1 MKRSNTVKAPYLRAS
16 TAHNYP
22 LAPAPQVRKVTHI
35 RPIIAPH
42 GQRTTLTTDDTG
54 TITSITNPNGE
65 TTRFT
70 YTEKGLISYIMKPLG
85 QLTQLLYTNRGE
97 LLRDASSFK
106 GGWNVQ
112 QSRLPDGMSVKMTDR
127 EGRVYQNQTDY
138 GPDRQPFNYT
148 NTAVA
153 PDGTTTSTVVTKYA
167 QTTTSAMP
175 GFSIAETYQFQLGGQ
190 TRIPQQQTVTLP
202 SGKSYT
208 LKTDTPIG
216 GFNAPTGDGN
226 LLGGPTCGVPRF
238 HRTVTQYRIIRFLSR
253 NRGCIVRLA

>member
-1 MKRSNTVKAPYLRAS
+1 MKQSYPPKTPYLPAP
-16 TAHNYP
+16 TATSHP
-22 LAPAPQVRKVTHI
+22 PIPAPQATPI

-54 TITSITNPNGE
+54 TITSITNPNGK

-112 QSRLPDGMSVKMTDR
+112 QSRLPDGMKVKMTDR

-167 QTTTSAMP
+167 QTTTNSAMP

-202 SGKSYT
+202 SGKRYT

-226 LLGGPTCGVPRF
+226 RLGGPTCGVPRF
-238 HRTVTQYRIIRFLSR
+238 HRTVTHNRIIRFLSR
-253 NRGCIVRLA
+253 NRGCIVRLG